1 MSVAVAPG
9 SLKVCL
15 ASLQTFQRIFDALI
29 WLSCLAVHIY
39 KILST
44 VVHEPVGA
52 TTCCGAIVL
61 RCITNNI
68 SSTIGTMDS
77 GTVGSAHHSLSLAVT
92 VPVVCH
98 YVLLVVL
105 EVTHVRTAVDPPQ
118 TSTVKFEHFKD
129 TIFSVI
135 AITRITCQ
143 FLACVVELHEYLQ
156 LTVAV
161 NVGAAG
167 IVGHQRA
174 CDVLMYELYLL
185 IARCPY
191 RYGRALSLLRTTY
204 HGRNGILVD
213 KCS

>member
-1 MSVAVAPG
+1 
-9 SLKVCL
+9 
-15 ASLQTFQRIFDALI
+15 
-29 WLSCLAVHIY
+29 
-39 KILST
+39 
-44 VVHEPVGA
+44 
-52 TTCCGAIVL
+52 
-61 RCITNNI
+61 
-68 SSTIGTMDS
+68 MDS

-105 EVTHVRTAVDPPQ
+105 EVTHVRSAVDPPQ
-118 TSTVKFEHFKD
+118 TG
-129 TIFSVI
+129 SVHLQHLEDGVF
-135 AITRITCQ
+135 AIVALARVACRN
-143 FLACVVELHEYLQ
+143 LACVVELHEYLQ

-191 RYGRALSLLRTTY
+191 RYW
-204 HGRNGILVD
+204 
-213 KCS
+213 